1 MDVFLPQI
9 GKSAS
14 SWSIDTRTLQ
24 AGDGFFALND
34 GYRFAN
40 SALEKG
46 TLAAIVDHDAPAGP
60 GIIQVSDTLRYMQ
73 DLAQTARTDW
83 AGTVIGVTGS
93 AGKTSTKDAIAHL

>member
-24 AGDGFFALND
+24 AGDVFFALND

-46 TLAAIVDHDAPAGP
+46 ALAAIVSIEPPRIWISSSVPTIRSH
-60 GIIQVSDTLRYMQ
+60 S
-73 DLAQTARTDW
+73 RT
-83 AGTVIGVTGS
+83 IS
-93 AGKTSTKDAIAHL
+93 